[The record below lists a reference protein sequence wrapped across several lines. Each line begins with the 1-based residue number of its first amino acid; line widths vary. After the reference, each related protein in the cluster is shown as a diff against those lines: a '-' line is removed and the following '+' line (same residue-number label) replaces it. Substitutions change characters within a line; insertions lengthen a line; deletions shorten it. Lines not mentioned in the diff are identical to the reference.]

1 MAALTDGGGM
11 ELPGRTFIA
20 RHGET
25 VFNAARRMQGV
36 AMDTPL
42 TRAGFAQ
49 AEGMGA
55 ALARWF
61 GPDVPPLALW
71 ASTSGRALQT
81 LAVVCEHIG
90 ADWHHARHD
99 ARLCEIDVG
108 RWGGRTYAEITAEQ
122 GPIVDSDQHLFSVRP
137 PGGEWYDEIAARLS
151 SWVEDAREDDGD
163 RLVLMHGMSSR
174 VLRGLLTGT
183 AHDPRWEC
191 GIAANLS
198 QGSMVMIENGRET
211 VIVHGDGTAPA

>member
-1 MAALTDGGGM
+1 M

-42 TRAGFAQ
+42 TRAGFTQ
-49 AEGMGA
+49 ADAMGA
-55 ALARWF
+55 ALVRYF
-61 GPDVPPLALW
+61 GTEVPPLALW

-90 ADWHHARHD
+90 ADWHTAIHD

-108 RWGGRTYAEITAEQ
+108 RWGGRTYAEISAEQ
-122 GPIVDSDQHLFSVRP
+122 GPIVDPQHQLFSIRP
-137 PGGEWYDEIAARLS
+137 PEGEWYDGMATRLAA
-151 SWVEDAREDDGD
+151 WVETARNDGRD
-163 RLVLMHGMSSR
+163 RLVLMHGVSSR
-174 VLRGLLTGT
+174 VLRGLLTSVV
-183 AHDPRWEC
+183 HDPRWGC

-198 QGSMVMIENGRET
+198 QGSMVVIENGRER
-211 VIVHGDGTAPA
+211 VVVHGNGAAPA

>member
-1 MAALTDGGGM
+1 M
-11 ELPGRTFIA
+11 EMPGRTFIA

-36 AMDTPL
+36 AIDTPL

-49 AEGMGA
+49 ADAMGA
-55 ALARWF
+55 ALASYL
-61 GPDVPPLALW
+61 GTDVPPLALW

-90 ADWHHARHD
+90 ADWHTALHD

-108 RWGGRTYAEITAEQ
+108 KWGGRTYAEISAEQ
-122 GPIVDSDQHLFSVRP
+122 GPIVDAEHHLFSTRP
-137 PGGEWYDEIAARLS
+137 PGGEWYDGIATRLS
-151 SWVEDAREDDGD
+151 AWVDTARHDGRD
-163 RLVLMHGMSSR
+163 RLVLMHGISSR
-174 VLRGLLTGT
+174 VLRGLLTSVVP
-183 AHDPRWEC
+183 DQRWGC
-191 GIAANLS
+191 GVAANLS

-211 VIVHGDGTAPA
+211 VVVRGDGAAPA

>member
-1 MAALTDGGGM
+1 MTTVTDGERM
-11 ELPGRTFIA
+11 NLPGRTFIA

-55 ALARWF
+55 ALARYF
-61 GPDVPPLALW
+61 GPQVPPLALW

-81 LAVVCEHIG
+81 LAIVCEHIG
-90 ADWHHARHD
+90 ADWHTARHD

-108 RWGGRTYAEITAEQ
+108 DWGGRTYAEITAEQ
-122 GPIVDSDQHLFSVRP
+122 GPIVDPDAHLFSVRP
-137 PGGEWYDEIAARLS
+137 PGGEWYDEIAARLAD
-151 SWVEDAREDDGD
+151 WVETARKDGRD

-174 VLRGLLTGT
+174 VLRGLLTGI
-183 AHDPRWEC
+183 AVDPLWGC
-191 GIAANLS
+191 GIADSLS
-198 QGSMVMIENGRET
+198 QGSMVMIENGQEA